1 MIYIPVSLG
10 ELVDKITI
18 LHIKL
23 NEITDLN
30 KIANVQKEHSLLT
43 GLDAYKNVADEL
55 KPYYKDLFEVNY
67 EIWRLEDIIRECE
80 SAGRFDDYFVQSSR
94 KIHIENKQRSRIKKE
109 INIKYNSEVI
119 EEKSYK
125 D

>member
-1 MIYIPVSLG
+1 MIQIPVSLG

-23 NEITDLN
+23 NEITDPE
-30 KIANVQKEHSLLT
+30 KTKNVQKEHSLLT
-43 GLDAYKNVADEL
+43 SHDAYKTLEQEL
-55 KPYYKDLFEVNY
+55 KTYYKDLFDVNY

-80 SAGRFDDYFVQSSR
+80 SNNRFDDYFIQSSR
-94 KIHIENKQRSRIKKE
+94 QIHKANKQRSRIKKE
-109 INIKYNSEVI
+109 INIKYKSEVI